1 MAGNFADAIEPALDL
16 GGAISF
22 PIKGIIEESGQTF
35 LYGMP
40 VMINGTDG
48 GVQIWNATVGAGG
61 LIAGIACQNAQNLG
75 TTGAG
80 APVGFSPILGVGSTI
95 GSFAANSTQSLA
107 VIAPPMVPMT
117 DGYSYF
123 YIASPTTVFKAKY
136 GTTNNPTATTNQLV
150 GTQIGMTKDTGN
162 NFWYADAGKT
172 GASAV
177 LTIVGLDP
185 LDPVGTVGG
194 HVLFTFIYTD
204 VGIFA

>member
-1 MAGNFADAIEPALDL
+1 MPNFADAIEPQLDL

-22 PIKGIIEESGQTF
+22 PTKAIVEEAGQVF

-40 VMINGTDG
+40 VMIAAGDG

-61 LIAGIACQNAQNLG
+61 LIAGIAAQNAQNLG

-80 APVGFSPILGVGSTI
+80 APSGFSPILGPGSSI
-95 GSFAANSTQSLA
+95 GSYAANPNQSLA
-107 VIAPPMVPMT
+107 VITPPMVPIT
-117 DGYSYF
+117 DGFSYF
-123 YIASPTTVFKAKY
+123 FIASPTTVFRAKY
-136 GTTNNPTATTNQLV
+136 GTTNNPTATANNIV
-150 GTQIGMTKDTGN
+150 GNQIGMTKDTGN

-172 GASAV
+172 GGANAV

-194 HVLFTFIYTD
+194 HVLFTFIYTT
-204 VGIFA
+204 VSSFA

>member
-1 MAGNFADAIEPALDL
+1 MPNFADAIEPQQDL
-16 GGAISF
+16 GGALSF
-22 PIKGIIEESGQTF
+22 PMRAIIEEAGQTF

-40 VMINGTDG
+40 VMLAAGDG

-61 LIAGIACQNAQNLG
+61 LIAGIAAQNAQNLG

-80 APVGFSPILGVGSTI
+80 APSGFSPILGPGSSI
-95 GSFAANSTQSLA
+95 GSFAANSNQSLA
-107 VIAPPMVPMT
+107 VITPPMVPIT
-117 DGYSYF
+117 DGFNYF
-123 YIASPTTVFKAKY
+123 FTASPTTVFRAKY
-136 GTTNNPTATTNQLV
+136 GTTNNPTATNNNIV
-150 GTQIGMTKDTGN
+150 GTLIGMTKDTGN

-194 HVLFTFIYTD
+194 HVLFTFLYPD
-204 VGIFA
+204 VSIFA